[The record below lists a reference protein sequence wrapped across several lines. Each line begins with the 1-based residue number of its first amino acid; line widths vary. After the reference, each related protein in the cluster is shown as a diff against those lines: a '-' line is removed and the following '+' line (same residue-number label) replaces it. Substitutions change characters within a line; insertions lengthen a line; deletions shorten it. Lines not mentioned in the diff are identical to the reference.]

1 MTLDL
6 SSFECKTNFH
16 GATECAILFEVLIGS
31 ASDIQYIQFNV
42 KVLLS
47 FSFRFP
53 FSVFLFLLIDVKQ
66 LLFGV
71 EFTCFEK

>member
-31 ASDIQYIQFNV
+31 ASDIQLKLKFNV

-47 FSFRFP
+47 FSFP
-53 FSVFLFLLIDVKQ
+53 
-66 LLFGV
+66 
-71 EFTCFEK
+71 CFFNSSYRCETIVVWR